1 MTININKL
9 KKDKRL
15 IHALIGMSY
24 QEFENLVPV
33 FEKVLYEYYLSKP
46 NRKRKPGGGKKGHLK
61 TTEDKLFFIL
71 FYIKNYPTFDFLSY
85 LFGKGRGRS
94 CEAVHLYMDILE
106 KALGKKI
113 TLPKRQLKSKEE
125 FVSLFPGIKDVFTDA
140 FERRVQ
146 RPKDKKKNKKLYSG
160 KKKTHTRKS
169 LIVTDENKRVLLISP
184 TKQGRRHDKR
194 IADKVNLTG
203 TIPDNVCIWAD
214 SGFTGLK
221 HKNTMIAKKA
231 RKNRPLTDKEKEE
244 NRIISSFRVVAEHAI
259 AGIKRFKIM
268 SDVFRNKIGKFDD
281 KTALVTASLWNYKLL
296 YSS

>member
-1 MTININKL
+1 M
-9 KKDKRL
+9 
-15 IHALIGMSY
+15 H
-24 QEFENLVPV
+24 
-33 FEKVLYEYYLSKP
+33 
-46 NRKRKPGGGKKGHLK
+46 
-61 TTEDKLFFIL
+61 
-71 FYIKNYPTFDFLSY
+71 
-85 LFGKGRGRS
+85 RG
-94 CEAVHLYMDILE
+94 
-106 KALGKKI
+106 
-113 TLPKRQLKSKEE
+113 
-125 FVSLFPGIKDVFTDA
+125 SLFPGIKDVFTDA

-169 LIVTDENKRVLLISP
+169 LIVTDENKKVLLISP

-203 TIPDNVCIWAD
+203 TIPDSVCIWAD

-231 RKNRPLTDKEKEE
+231 RKNRPLTDKEKQE

-281 KTALVTASLWNYKLL
+281 KVAFVTASLWNYKLL
-296 YSS
+296 YSN